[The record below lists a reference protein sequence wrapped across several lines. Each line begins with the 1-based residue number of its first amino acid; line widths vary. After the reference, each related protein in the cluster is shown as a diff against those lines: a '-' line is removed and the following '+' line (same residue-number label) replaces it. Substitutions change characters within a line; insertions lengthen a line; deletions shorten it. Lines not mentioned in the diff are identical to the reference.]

1 MNSVVAEKQYI
12 SSKLG
17 VPYENLS
24 QSYLRAETRLGNQ
37 STIEFILQSNKKV
50 TPEVTERLL
59 DLNDE
64 FIVTHFTIGFA
75 TGPNEGDAAHAI
87 TNIQTYETDGSAA
100 YNALGAVYN
109 SDLSWTIDRKVY
121 VPQFPVRGFR
131 RVPMAQST
139 DGTVQVNQNGYETGL
154 YGFYNSEPTL
164 IDGRQTMDL
173 LINLGSTIDLTP
185 QGGKAAYAV
194 FEARGYLI
202 TNAKS

>member
-24 QSYLRAETRLGNQ
+24 QSYLRSETILGNQ

-64 FIVTHFTIGFA
+64 FIVTHFTVGFLTA
-75 TGPNEGDAAHAI
+75 GPTDANHVVA
-87 TNIQTYETDGSAA
+87 NIQTYESTGLVASP
-100 YNALGAVYN
+100 ALAAVYN

-131 RVPMAQST
+131 RVPQAQTT
-139 DGTVQVNQNGYETGL
+139 DAVITVGQNGYETGL

-164 IDGRQTMDL
+164 IDGRQTMEV
-173 LINLGSTIDLTP
+173 LINLGSTIDLASPTESTET
-185 QGGKAAYAV
+185 YAV